1 MRSTSNFPPAGDT
14 APRQAFAGP
23 GMVGTAVPATTAAPG
38 RQVSEHALAIMLP
51 AITAVIALAAWQSAA
66 KLLAIPAVILPAPS
80 DIVRQLIASWG
91 ELLYQA
97 CFTGGESVLACILS
111 AILGAGLAAM
121 LATSPVLRDMLYANL
136 VAFQVIPKIAL
147 APLFVVWLGV
157 GAPSRLVFSVFISF
171 FPVVISTLTGLLAT
185 EPDAVRLCRSLTA
198 TKSQTFRHVQV
209 PYAVPFFFSGMRVAA
224 TLSVIGIII
233 GEFISSNNGLG
244 SYILLASSRA
254 DTARIFAALVV
265 LCGIGLAL
273 YGIIA
278 ALELCLLRTWR
289 G

>member
-1 MRSTSNFPPAGDT
+1 
-14 APRQAFAGP
+14 
-23 GMVGTAVPATTAAPG
+23 
-38 RQVSEHALAIMLP
+38 MLP
-51 AITAVIALAAWQSAA
+51 TITALVFFAAWQTVA

-80 DIVRQLIASWG
+80 DIMQQLIATWG

-111 AILGAGLAAM
+111 AALGAGLAAM
-121 LATSPVLRDMLYANL
+121 LATSSILRDMLYANL

-147 APLFVVWLGV
+147 APLFVVWLGI

-171 FPVVISTLTGLLAT
+171 FPVAISTLTGLLAT
-185 EPDAVRLCRSLTA
+185 EPDAIRLCRSLTA
-198 TKSQTFRHVQV
+198 SDGQIFRHVQV
-209 PYAVPFFFSGMRVAA
+209 PYAMPFFFSGMRVAA

-265 LCGIGLAL
+265 LCVIGLGL
-273 YGIIA
+273 YGTIA
-278 ALELCLLRTWR
+278 WLELRLLRSWR
-289 G
+289 E

>member
-1 MRSTSNFPPAGDT
+1 MRSASNFPPAGDT
-14 APRQAFAGP
+14 ASRQAFARP
-23 GMVGTAVPATTAAPG
+23 GMVGTAVPTTTAAPG
-38 RQVSEHALAIMLP
+38 RQVSERALAIILP

-66 KLLAIPAVILPAPS
+66 KLLAVPAVILPAPS

-97 CFTGGESVLACILS
+97 CFTGGESALACILS

>member
-1 MRSTSNFPPAGDT
+1 MRNVANFPPAVDT
-14 APRQAFAGP
+14 ASQPAFARP
-23 GMVGTAVPATTAAPG
+23 DVVGTTMPAATRAPR
-38 RQVSEHALAIMLP
+38 RQVSERALTIILP
-51 AITAVIALAAWQSAA
+51 AVTAVVVLAAWQSVAT
-66 KLLAIPAVILPAPS
+66 LLAIPAVILPAPS
-80 DIVRQLIASWG
+80 DIVHQLIASWSDF
-91 ELLYQA
+91 LYQA

-157 GAPSRLVFSVFISF
+157 GAPSRLLFSVFISF

-198 TKSQTFRHVQV
+198 TKGQIFRHVQV
-209 PYAVPFFFSGMRVAA
+209 PYAVPFCFSGMRVAA

-254 DTARIFAALVV
+254 DTARVFAALVV

-278 ALELCLLRTWR
+278 SLELLLLRTWR